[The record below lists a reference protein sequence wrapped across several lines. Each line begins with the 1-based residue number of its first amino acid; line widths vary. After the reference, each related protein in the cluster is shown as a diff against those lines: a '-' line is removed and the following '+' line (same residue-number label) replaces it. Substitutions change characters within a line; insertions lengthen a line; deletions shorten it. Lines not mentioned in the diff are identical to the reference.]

1 MVQIMYRK
9 NNHANQETALVWS
22 IGVVLAGISGSV
34 AASGFALIEQNA
46 SGLGNAYAGGAAVA
60 EDASTIFF
68 NPAGMSRLSGK
79 QIVVAAHVIQPSAKF
94 IDSASV
100 PASPAALHST
110 LAVPGDAGNWQ
121 FVPNGYFT
129 MEINPQMRFGLGVNA
144 PFGLKTEY
152 PAGWVGRFQAL
163 KSSMKT
169 VNVNPSLS
177 YRVNENFSIG
187 AGLDYQH
194 ITAHLSNALNLGA
207 TEGMTTVSGSD
218 SAWGYNFGGLYEISN
233 STRIG
238 VAYRSSLKYKL
249 SGTALVTNAAGAALP
264 TYPTG
269 VTSGFKTPDT
279 LSVSFFSK
287 LDSHWDVMADVSRTG
302 WNKFSELRL
311 IKNTGA
317 LLSVTPENWS
327 NTWRIAVGGNYHYNE
342 RWTARG
348 GVAYDQSPVSDAFRT
363 ARIPDNSRTWLS
375 VGGQYKP
382 GKNVA
387 FDFGYAH
394 LFLNNASISNN
405 TGAAGTPSTA
415 TVGNLVG
422 TYNSSVNI
430 LSVQYT
436 HSF

>member
-1 MVQIMYRK
+1 MCK
-9 NNHANQETALVWS
+9 ENNYTSLGTALIWA
-22 IGVVLAGISGSV
+22 IGAVLAGVSGSV

-79 QIVVAAHVIQPSAKF
+79 QIVVAAHAIQPSAKF
-94 IDSASV
+94 IDSASI
-100 PASPAALHST
+100 PPSPVALHPTSS
-110 LAVPGDAGNWQ
+110 APGDAGSWQ
-121 FVPNGYFT
+121 AVPNGYFT

-144 PFGLKTEY
+144 PFGMRTEY

-163 KSSMKT
+163 ESSVRT
-169 VNVNPSLS
+169 INVNPSLS

-187 AGLDYQH
+187 AGLNYQH
-194 ITAHLSNALNLGA
+194 ITAYLSNALNLGT
-207 TEGMTTVSGSD
+207 TEGMTAVSGND
-218 SAWGYNFGGLYEISN
+218 SAWGYNLGGLYEISS

-249 SGTALVTNAAGAALP
+249 NGTALITDAAGGALP

-269 VTSGFKTPDT
+269 VTANIKTPDT

-287 LDSHWDVMADVSRTG
+287 LDSHWDVMADISRTS
-302 WNKFSELRL
+302 WNKFSELRVV
-311 IKNTGA
+311 KNTGA
-317 LLSVTPENWS
+317 LLGVAPENWS
-327 NTWRIAVGGNYHYNE
+327 NTWRAAVGGNYHFNE
-342 RWTARG
+342 HWTVRG
-348 GVAYDQSPVSDAFRT
+348 GVAYDQSPISDAFRT
-363 ARIPDNSRTWLS
+363 ARIPGNDRTWLS

-382 GKNVA
+382 GKDTA

-394 LFLNNASISNN
+394 LFLDNASINNN

-422 TYNSSVNI
+422 AYNSSVNI

>member
-1 MVQIMYRK
+1 MHRK
-9 NNHANQETALVWS
+9 NKHTSQKTTLIWFTS
-22 IGVVLAGISGSV
+22 LVLAGLSGSV
-34 AASGFALIEQNA
+34 AASGFALIEQNT

-79 QIVVAAHVIQPSAKF
+79 QIVFAAHAIQPSAKF

-100 PASPAALHST
+100 PASPAAIHPT
-110 LAVPGDAGNWQ
+110 LSMAGDAGSWQ
-121 FVPNGYFT
+121 FVPNGYFI
-129 MEINPQMRFGLGVNA
+129 MEINPQMRFGLGVSA

-163 KSSMKT
+163 TSSMKT

-177 YRVNENFSIG
+177 YRVNENFSMG
-187 AGLDYQH
+187 VGVNYQR
-194 ITAHLSNALNLGA
+194 ITADLSNAVNLGA
-207 TEGMTTVSGSD
+207 AEGMTTVSGKD
-218 SAWGYNFGGLYEISN
+218 SAWGYNLGGLYEINN

-238 VAYRSSLKYKL
+238 VAYRSSLKYQL
-249 SGTALVTNAAGAALP
+249 NGTALVTNAAGAALP

-269 VTSGFKTPDT
+269 VTADLKTPDT
-279 LSVSFFSK
+279 LSISLFSK
-287 LDSHWDVMADVSRTG
+287 LDAHWDVMADVSRTG
-302 WNKFSELRL
+302 WNKFSELRI

-317 LLSVTPENWS
+317 LLGVTPQNWS
-327 NTWRIAVGGNYHYNE
+327 NTWRTAVGGNYHFNE

-348 GVAYDQSPVSDAFRT
+348 GVAHDQSPVSDAFRT

-375 VGGQYKP
+375 AGGQYKP
-382 GKNVA
+382 SKDVA

-394 LFLNNASISNN
+394 LFVNNARISNN
-405 TGAAGTPSTA
+405 TGAAGTPSIA

-422 TYNSSVNI
+422 VYNNRVNI

-436 HSF
+436 QSF